1 MALSGVTN
9 FTITPDALIQLIL
22 GTNGSGKSSLMRELT
37 PLPPD
42 KDDYQNDGSKVV
54 TISHHGTDYVLST
67 HFKGGA
73 EHSFL
78 KDGEELNPGGTV
90 TVQRELVRQEFQIT
104 PLIHSLLIGN
114 TSFTKMSAV
123 TRREWFTLLSDVNY
137 EYAVKLFTKLKENHQ
152 YSKGALRLAKKQLV
166 VEVSKTIT
174 TEAQSILTK
183 EIDVLHEVLQNL
195 IERRQPVDQ
204 DSETLEMIR
213 FKTANALKDLAK
225 IMIAK
230 RATFGSMEYI
240 EPEESL
246 TEKLE
251 AARARQSSTSLYTA
265 KLTETIDRLQ
275 KNIETVERAGTDGSV
290 VLIQALQEITEAK
303 MKAIE
308 SLRNDLVI
316 DNPVYADGIFD
327 GLQTILMPLLGQLPE
342 NADKRYNWNTKK
354 ASDETI
360 FAMKDKLSKAAAQLS
375 RVDLVIQHQEK
386 HRDESQTECPSC
398 NHRWSIGYNEEV
410 YNSHCQG
417 REILQEEID
426 DLTERL
432 VTAEVFNQEV
442 TEYSTIFQE
451 IMRTMNS
458 EPVLKPLWDKILK
471 DALIFTEPSRVIH
484 TLESFRLDLGYM
496 IEIESLDKQY
506 EQKVAQLRLVKESE
520 SFNLHEIKEQKVTLE
535 KELEELTI
543 ELNMLNNDIKLRR
556 NALQDIYSAKTI
568 ASNIETL
575 YATYEQ
581 TYDAAIETSKR
592 EALHRVIREVQV
604 QLANKEAILSEAR
617 MQKGIID
624 NLEKNIRNLE
634 EQDQVYKS
642 LITELSP
649 TDGLIAEGLLGFI
662 RTFTAQ
668 MNAFIKKVWA
678 YPLVIKPCG
687 VFDGGKLELDYKF
700 PMMVNTEDNVV
711 HDVSVGSSAMLEIT
725 DLAFR
730 IVAMK
735 YLHISDSPLLLDEFS
750 SSFDVAH
757 KAMAAGVIK
766 ALIDQQPFTQLFM
779 ISHVF
784 EQYGAFNNVQIAV
797 LCPNNIV
804 TPKVYNEHVELS

>member
-634 EQDQVYKS
+634 EQDQVFKS